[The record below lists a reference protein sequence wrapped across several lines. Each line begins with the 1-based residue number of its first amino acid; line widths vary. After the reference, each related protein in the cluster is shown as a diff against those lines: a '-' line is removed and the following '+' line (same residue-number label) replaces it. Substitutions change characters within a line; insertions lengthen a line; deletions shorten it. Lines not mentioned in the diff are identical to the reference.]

1 MLVFTSC
8 INNYIPKARVL
19 ASTLKSFHPDWTFC
33 LLLGEAPP
41 ADFHLD
47 EEPFDRLMSFD
58 ELAIPNYRSWLFRHR
73 VVEICTAAK
82 GPALHYFLT
91 CEKHEKVMYLDP
103 DIMVC
108 NPLTPL
114 ETLLDEHDFLLTPHQ
129 LTPQKT
135 EQSIKDNELTAL
147 CYGVFNLGFVA
158 AARRGDGLAFARWW
172 RNRLLEYCYDDIPN
186 GLFTDQRWC
195 DLAPAFFPNLHT
207 VRDPG
212 CNVASWNLPER
223 AITQTENGVFL
234 ANGSPLR
241 FYHFT
246 GFDSGIGDDMTAR
259 YGGNVPAVRELWQRY
274 RERLA
279 VSGQALLGKQRW
291 AYTNFDD
298 GTPITDAMRFLY
310 RKQKNLQTT
319 FPDPFRR
326 PGYLEWYRARRWLPA
341 RIFGKIKNIVKK
353 MCQILDRHG
362 GFPHGIPGALRQ
374 AIEWGRR
381 WGMMGLLERIW
392 KSAPSV
398 YVAEKLPSLRSALDA
413 PDSPEYQSL
422 VRLLDPANTPTCILE
437 HDWGGGA
444 AYYCE
449 RRVRSL
455 LSEGKTVIRL
465 RYLILAQRF
474 EIAVCHGEEILRFEP
489 SDLNEL
495 NHARFP
501 HITKIIV
508 NELAGWY
515 YNGGNPQNM
524 IAKLEATIPTLIQ
537 VADHHQA
544 NLEFL
549 FHDFYALC
557 PTVSLLTPQRRYCGV
572 ETDYGICGP
581 CALRGQ
587 PFSMEK
593 WRQTWEKL
601 VERADE
607 LVFFSENT
615 RKLVGKVFLL
625 KDEKIQIR
633 PHDVPKFDTTL
644 DIPQDGPMRIA
655 VVGNIQVH
663 KGMDIVL
670 DLAHLLEKRMPD
682 AAIIV
687 LGALDAPRVPANVL
701 VLGPYEHEELPV
713 LLEKHQATIGLFP
726 SIWPETFSFVVRELA
741 SLGLPL
747 VSFDLGAQ
755 GEFVGTLPNGRLA
768 KEISAESALDALLAL
783 DAATREAPRSTS

>member
-47 EEPFDRLMSFD
+47 EEPFDRLMGFD

-82 GPALHYFLT
+82 GPALHHFLT

-135 EQSIKDNELTAL
+135 EQSIKDNELITLRHGA
-147 CYGVFNLGFVA
+147 FNLGFVA

-172 RNRLLEYCYDDIPN
+172 RNRLLKYCYDDIPN

-195 DLAPAFFPNLHT
+195 DLAPVFFPGLHI

-223 AITQTENGVFL
+223 AITQTENGIFL

-246 GFDSGIGDDMTAR
+246 GFDSGAGDGMTAR

-279 VSGQALLGKQRW
+279 ASGQALLGKQRW
-291 AYTNFDD
+291 AYMSFSD
-298 GTPITDAMRFLY
+298 GTPITDAMRLLY
-310 RKQKNLQTT
+310 RERKDLQTT
-319 FPDPFRR
+319 FPDPFRLSSYR
-326 PGYLEWYRARRWLPA
+326 DWYRMQRWLPA
-341 RIFGKIKNIVKK
+341 RVFGKTKSIAKRIH
-353 MCQILDRHG
+353 QILERNG
-362 GFPHGIPGALRQ
+362 GFPRGIPGMLRQ
-374 AIEWGRR
+374 IVTWSRR
-381 WGMMGLLERIW
+381 WGAMGLLKNIW
-392 KSAPSV
+392 QSTPVIPFTKR
-398 YVAEKLPSLRSALDA
+398 LHLNFALES
-413 PDSPEYQSL
+413 PDSSEYQL
-422 VRLLDPANTPTCILE
+422 LTQLLDPSNMPTCLLE

-444 AYYCE
+444 ASYCE
-449 RRVRSL
+449 KRVQQL
-455 LSEGKTVIRL
+455 LDEKKAVIRL
-465 RYLILAQRF
+465 RYTISAQRF
-474 EIAVCHGEEILRFEP
+474 EMTVCHGAETLSFEL
-489 SDLNEL
+489 SDINTLS
-495 NHARFP
+495 HMRFP
-501 HITKIIV
+501 RITKIIV

-544 NLEFL
+544 NLELL
-549 FHDFYALC
+549 FHDFYSLC
-557 PTVSLLTPQRRYCGV
+557 PTIFLLTPQRRYCGV
-572 ETDYGICGP
+572 KTDYGICDP

-587 PFSMEK
+587 SFSMGR

-625 KDEKIQIR
+625 KDEKIRIR
-633 PHDVPKFDTTL
+633 PHGVPKFDTTL
-644 DIPQDGPMRIA
+644 DIPQNGPMRIA

-682 AAIIV
+682 ATIIV
-687 LGALDAPRVPANVL
+687 LGTLDAPRVPANVL
-701 VLGPYEHEELPV
+701 VLGPYEHEELPA

-726 SIWPETFSFVVRELA
+726 SICPETFSFVVRELA

-755 GEFVGTLPNGRLA
+755 GEFVGTLPNGRLV

-783 DAATREAPRSTS
+783 DAATRETPRSTS